1 MFHCL
6 FSQPDGAVHPGDT
19 CAYGAKPPNMS
30 RISDALVSREFIT
43 RVLSVRDRRRMV
55 LRISERGGQPV
66 RELLPQLFLPLRGP
80 FAEFSQDEQRR
91 LIDELKRLSANSA
104 DPTRI

>member
-1 MFHCL
+1 MQMNSADVPL
-6 FSQPDGAVHPGDT
+6 LVLAARGAVHPGAT

-66 RELLPQLFLPLRGP
+66 RELLPQLFRCVDRSPSFPRT
-80 FAEFSQDEQRR
+80 S
-91 LIDELKRLSANSA
+91 SAG
-104 DPTRI
+104 